1 MTTKFKY
8 SIINCFISTGC
19 AQSNN
24 VNICKI
30 QYANS
35 QKGSLPIEPT
45 GTVSKDEFL
54 KDANYIDLVNYIDRD
69 DDSENDDEE

>member
-1 MTTKFKY
+1 MTTKFKD

-24 VNICKI
+24 GTFVKYN
-30 QYANS
+30 ANS
-35 QKGSLPIEPT
+35 QKGSLPIVPT
-45 GTVSKDEFL
+45 GTVAKDEFL

-69 DDSENDDEE
+69 DDTESDEEE